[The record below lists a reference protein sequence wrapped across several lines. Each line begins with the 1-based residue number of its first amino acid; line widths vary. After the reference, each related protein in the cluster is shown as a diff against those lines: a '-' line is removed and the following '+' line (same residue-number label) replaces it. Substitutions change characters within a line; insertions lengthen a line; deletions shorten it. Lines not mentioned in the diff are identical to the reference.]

1 MTDSLVLS
9 SKSGEVTGSLS
20 RMKRGILFPS
30 GVKLCSQE
38 TVKQALQNHLD
49 YFHLRVCQETIWEAF
64 KIFWDRLPKR
74 DEYQL
79 WISRCQNGSVSAFD
93 IGRSFSQSPEHL
105 AIIASRVQMASA
117 TSQQTTADPTKA
129 DIISTADGVASAT
142 SLLAEV
148 NPTELTDTTT
158 KTILSP
164 TEARV
169 TTEDPG
175 VTLTEVI
182 VITEEPGVTLSEVI
196 VTTEQSTD
204 APLKESVTT
213 QQYKVTPNV
222 AIVTRVD
229 SSYTPT
235 EATVSTE
242 QSLNFAT
249 KMIETAEPSTNTPAE
264 TIIEP
269 TGPLSVGTPIEELL
283 TTKEAM
289 YIPTEALEQ
298 VTVEE
303 STNTPT
309 IKLLTTE
316 QSMDTELE
324 TIEHSTDTQ
333 KETTI
338 TTQQSM
344 VTPNVAMVIT
354 EESIITPTEAI
365 VTTEKSMAPVTEA
378 MAAEGQSTVTPT
390 ETIRTTEK
398 FTNAPTQAVLS
409 TQHFM
414 GTPTKESLIT
424 PTEPIVSTEKAL
436 DLVTEAIAPEEE
448 ATVTPTEAITTT
460 ETFTGAPTQVVV
472 PTQQSTGTPD
482 ITIVN
487 LGDYGNTPT
496 QAIVQTD
503 QSTSIATEVIATS
516 KKSTVTPTKAT
527 ELTTQT
533 KTHLI
538 PTSTIASEFEVT
550 VEDSDK
556 PAFSL
561 TTQDSHRVNPDS
573 LTEVTSQ
580 ATEQISP
587 GTELEGNHNAP
598 EMPLN
603 TTAVAFDSDED
614 AGTVEVAV
622 NSGLGETKVETEEEL
637 DEESVQVDDGGGEAA
652 LQSSPSPTV
661 EITLEPWIDEQ
672 PESTQPDDSLDK
684 SLDEP
689 PLSSREDTLEGD
701 DSTSGSVIVEEVSGT
716 AEDPYKIDKDSS
728 EKTEDDTRVKISNDV
743 DDVRLE
749 IVGGEVT
756 EYSVPEEE
764 GTFAGAE
771 VLLEAPTNELTLGE
785 NTPVAE
791 DVHASASADIAFNF
805 TVKDNSKDVP
815 KDDGSYELDV
825 SFDGT
830 PVDITEDATESIT
843 LVENTGQAQSEV
855 NVTTAVHEVPP
866 KPMGDITAVE
876 NDKPASTGK
885 IEPSEFILET
895 NGKDDTLASTLQP
908 SVIILDVEDFT
919 PEVTPTTQ
927 EYTSGT
933 NSMETDKEDTPEENL
948 LEYTVEEK
956 TPKVLEDT
964 ITTLHEMTITEDT
977 NMSVDTEEDSNTLA
991 VPDAAPHAVIPDDTT
1006 SELTETLDTSTG
1018 TLKQDDTPAPSVE
1031 KSTVDLNE
1039 LTTSMQQSSIPSPVQ
1054 ASTQISNNI
1063 IDEGNMI
1070 GNEIDDLLLRPVRPI
1085 MDQVVELNIKLRG
1098 ETYDDALRDPSSPYF
1113 QHLSEQFVEKIE
1125 DAYKKLPGFQ
1135 RVFIREFRP
1144 QKDIQGGLAVV
1155 VHYAIVLEGD
1165 VAGINN
1171 ETMTDITLRSNQ
1183 VEKSYTELE
1192 ELPTVVY
1199 TVTDLRHYITQ
1210 ALHKEGHGNNGNT
1223 SLDVDPDSLQLENV
1237 ETLPLSKPTSRP
1249 LDSSNMMDNVLAAE
1263 KPPDIPGLDFTN
1275 NDVFINNEDFLFD
1288 NLHPYHPWMGTQTE
1302 VASENDIIFENNPLT
1317 PLTEIPLHR
1326 TIDVERISKTDE
1338 TSIDSTLI
1346 TENDIAIE
1354 KEGFLETTT
1363 PAIPVTVTE
1372 EVHPTPFEAKSTATE
1387 MPHVKLPGA
1396 KYSVEDKHT
1405 DIGSGFSSNDQILD
1419 IFPWITD
1426 RPSVSIEN
1434 DVSKAK
1440 DDHEDHEM
1448 KNIKGGSESDIAVHQ
1463 TASEVPL
1470 QDNVLM
1476 TQDIH
1481 HLPQDTSTEQAPGFL
1496 PMTTLMVD
1504 LSVQTKEISDQ
1515 YPGELSTSVAAATE
1529 LPENVHPTTNSPFT
1543 EGSTVQSSEMNPKN
1557 ENFSP
1562 TSPTVMLIR
1571 ETSTNLKSEDATT
1584 ETLQQATE
1592 PPFVLGIKTDT
1603 VEESPIVPAT
1613 REPISEAV
1621 TRLPE
1626 IFEFENLKDG
1636 VEIIEDITFKL
1647 TQAPVLEFSDEDLV
1661 KDEIIVVSAEP
1672 AILVTEAPNEHVST
1686 QHSTEKETPFTRIF
1700 DYTPVKDT
1708 SLLHTTVK
1716 PLPSHTSDPIIPEE
1730 MISQPSSHPT
1740 VDTQNNAVGPTETS
1754 TNNVKLSTASHHST
1768 ASVTPNGTDISER
1781 DLPSTTVLP
1790 IFQTTF
1796 YPSEKVADTAASRE
1810 DHLPKN
1816 DLTSTPSLSDLIFFH
1831 ENKKNHSS
1839 TAESLVP
1846 GSPNITDL
1854 DMSFDIIHYDENGSG
1869 FAHGNDMASVAMP
1882 VSPGR
1887 ALMVFFSLRVTN
1899 MIFSQD
1905 LFNKSSS
1912 EYKTLERQ
1920 FLDLLVPYLQSNL
1933 SNFQHLE
1940 ILNFRNGSIV
1950 VNSRM
1955 KFGKPVP
1962 HEVTSAVYLI
1972 LENFCKTAY
1981 QTMNLDIDK
1990 HSLDVESGDKA
2001 DPCKFQAC
2009 NEFSKCTVNQWS
2021 GEAECVCDPGYF
2033 SVDGLPCRSICDIK
2047 EDFCLNDGKCDII
2060 PGRGAICRCRVGENW
2075 WYRGEH
2081 CEEYVSEPLVVG
2093 IAISSVAGFLLVAA
2107 GIIFFLTRTLREQY
2121 DKEDSEDPLRYNDL
2135 VPSLE
2140 RGNRF
2145 DGTFES
2151 DVTSRSGRYRQT
2163 YFSTGDEMGNVS
2175 ENVQLMQEEIPD
2187 RVQILE
2193 LNAKDHR
2200 FADFAQQLRV

>member
-1 MTDSLVLS
+1 MTDSLVLAS
-9 SKSGEVTGSLS
+9 GSGEVTGSLS

-79 WISRCQNGSVSAFD
+79 WISRCQNDSVSVFD

-105 AIIASRVQMASA
+105 AII
-117 TSQQTTADPTKA
+117 TSVSSFCIFTLQQTTADPTKA
-129 DIISTADGVASAT
+129 DIISTTDGEVIGTTEKSMALVTEAIASAGPST
-142 SLLAEV
+142 V
-148 NPTELTDTTT
+148 TETEAITTT
-158 KTILSP
+158 EKF
-164 TEARV
+164 
-169 TTEDPG
+169 
-175 VTLTEVI
+175 
-182 VITEEPGVTLSEVI
+182 
-196 VTTEQSTD
+196 TD
-204 APLKESVTT
+204 AP
-213 QQYKVTPNV
+213 
-222 AIVTRVD
+222 TRLV
-229 SSYTPT
+229 
-235 EATVSTE
+235 VS
-242 QSLNFAT
+242 
-249 KMIETAEPSTNTPAE
+249 
-264 TIIEP
+264 
-269 TGPLSVGTPIEELL
+269 
-283 TTKEAM
+283 
-289 YIPTEALEQ
+289 
-298 VTVEE
+298 
-303 STNTPT
+303 
-309 IKLLTTE
+309 
-316 QSMDTELE
+316 
-324 TIEHSTDTQ
+324 
-333 KETTI
+333 
-338 TTQQSM
+338 TQQSLG
-344 VTPNVAMVIT
+344 TPA

-365 VTTEKSMAPVTEA
+365 MSTEKS
-378 MAAEGQSTVTPT
+378 
-390 ETIRTTEK
+390 
-398 FTNAPTQAVLS
+398 
-409 TQHFM
+409 
-414 GTPTKESLIT
+414 
-424 PTEPIVSTEKAL
+424 L
-436 DLVTEAIAPEEE
+436 DLVTEAIAPAEES
-448 ATVTPTEAITTT
+448 TITPTVAITIT
-460 ETFTGAPTQVVV
+460 EKFTDAPTQAVVSK
-472 PTQQSTGTPD
+472 QQSMGTLD
-482 ITIVN
+482 ITVVN
-487 LGDYGNTPT
+487 IGDSGNTPT
-496 QAIVQTD
+496 QAIVQTG

-516 KKSTVTPTKAT
+516 KQSTVTSTKAT
-527 ELTTQT
+527 VLTTHSHYNT
-533 KTHLI
+533 I

-550 VEDSDK
+550 VEDSGK
-556 PAFSL
+556 LAFNL
-561 TTQDSHRVNPDS
+561 TTEDSQGVNPDS

-587 GTELEGNHNAP
+587 GTKLDGNLNAP
-598 EMPLN
+598 EMSLS
-603 TTAVAFDSDED
+603 TTAVAFESDED
-614 AGTVEVAV
+614 AGTVEVSV

-637 DEESVQVDDGGGEAA
+637 AEERVQSDDDDDSEAA
-652 LQSSPSPTV
+652 LQSSPSPTL
-661 EITLEPWIDEQ
+661 ETTLEPGEDEQ
-672 PESTQPDDSLDK
+672 PESIQPDDSLDT

-689 PLSSREDTLEGD
+689 PLSGREDTREGD
-701 DSTSGSVIVEEVSGT
+701 ESTSGSVIVEEVSG
-716 AEDPYKIDKDSS
+716 ADEDPSELDRDSS
-728 EKTEDDTRVKISNDV
+728 EKTENDTHVKISNDV
-743 DDVRLE
+743 DDIRLE
-749 IVGGEVT
+749 MVGGEVT
-756 EYSVPEEE
+756 EYSVLQEE

-791 DVHASASADIAFNF
+791 GVHASASADIAFNF

-815 KDDGSYELDV
+815 KDDGSDKRDV
-825 SFDGT
+825 LFDGT
-830 PVDITEDATESIT
+830 PVYITEDATESVT
-843 LVENTGQAQSEV
+843 LLENTGEAHLEV
-855 NVTTAVHEVPP
+855 TVETAVHEVPP
-866 KPMGDITAVE
+866 KPMGDITTVE
-876 NDKPASTGK
+876 NDKPASAGK
-885 IEPSEFILET
+885 VDPSEVILET

-908 SVIILDVEDFT
+908 SVLILDVEDFT
-919 PEVTPTTQ
+919 PEVTPTT
-927 EYTSGT
+927 EDYTSGT

-948 LEYTVEEK
+948 LEFTVEGK
-956 TPKVLEDT
+956 TPKALEDT
-964 ITTLHEMTITEDT
+964 ITTLYEMTMSEDT
-977 NMSVDTEEDSNTLA
+977 NMSVDTEKDSNTLA
-991 VPDAAPHAVIPDDTT
+991 VPETAPHAVVPDDTT
-1006 SELTETLDTSTG
+1006 SELTETVDTSTG
-1018 TLKQDDTPAPSVE
+1018 TLKQDDTPTPSIE
-1031 KSTVDLNE
+1031 KSTVGLNE
-1039 LTTSMQQSSIPSPVQ
+1039 LTTSMQQSSLISSTNHQNSSPVQ

-1070 GNEIDDLLLRPVRPI
+1070 GNEIDDILLRPVRPI

-1098 ETYDDALRDPSSPYF
+1098 ETYDDALRDPSSPYY
-1113 QHLSEQFVEKIE
+1113 QHLSEQFIEKVRHR
-1125 DAYKKLPGFQ
+1125 LPVGLKMHIKNFQ
-1135 RVFIREFRP
+1135 ASREF
-1144 QKDIQGGLAVV
+1144 LFVNSVV

-1210 ALHKEGHGNNGNT
+1210 ALHKESLGNNGNT

-1237 ETLPLSKPTSRP
+1237 ETLLLSKPTSRP
-1249 LDSSNMMDNVLAAE
+1249 LDSNNMMDNVLAAE
-1263 KPPDIPGLDFTN
+1263 KPPDIPGLEFTN

-1302 VASENDIIFENNPLT
+1302 VANENDIIFEDNPFT

-1338 TSIDSTLI
+1338 TSRDPTLI
-1346 TENDIAIE
+1346 IENDIAIE
-1354 KEGFLETTT
+1354 EDGFLETTT
-1363 PAIPVTVTE
+1363 PAKPIPVTVTE
-1372 EVHPTPFEAKSTATE
+1372 EVYPTPFEAKSTATE
-1387 MPHVKLPGA
+1387 MPPVKRPGV
-1396 KYSVEDKHT
+1396 KDSVEDKHT

-1419 IFPWITD
+1419 TWPWITD
-1426 RPSVSIEN
+1426 RPSVNLEN
-1434 DVSKAK
+1434 GISKAEE
-1440 DDHEDHEM
+1440 DQEDHE
-1448 KNIKGGSESDIAVHQ
+1448 KKQIKGESESDIPVQQ
-1463 TASEVPL
+1463 TTSEVPL

-1481 HLPQDTSTEQAPGFL
+1481 THLQDTSTEQAPGFL
-1496 PMTTLMVD
+1496 PMTTLMVE
-1504 LSVQTKEISDQ
+1504 LSMQTREISDQ
-1515 YPGELSTSVAAATE
+1515 YPGELSTSVVAVTE
-1529 LPENVHPTTNSPFT
+1529 LLGNGPPTTNSPVI
-1543 EGSTVQSSEMNPKN
+1543 ERSTVQSSEINPKN
-1557 ENFSP
+1557 EDFSP
-1562 TSPTVMLIR
+1562 TSPTAMLIT
-1571 ETSTNLKSEDATT
+1571 ETSTNLKSENATT

-1592 PPFVLGIKTDT
+1592 PPFVVGIKTDT
-1603 VEESPIVPAT
+1603 VDESPIVPAT

-1621 TRLPE
+1621 THLPE
-1626 IFEFENLKDG
+1626 IFEFENSKDG
-1636 VEIIEDITFKL
+1636 VEIIEDIAFKV
-1647 TQAPVLEFSDEDLV
+1647 TQAPVLEVSDEDLA
-1661 KDEIIVVSAEP
+1661 KDEIIVVTAEL
-1672 AILVTEAPNEHVST
+1672 ATLVTKVPNEHVST

-1708 SLLHTTVK
+1708 SLLHSTVK

-1730 MISQPSSHPT
+1730 MTSQPPSHPT
-1740 VDTQNNAVGPTETS
+1740 VDTQNNAVGQTETN
-1754 TNNVKLSTASHHST
+1754 TNNVKLSTASNNST
-1768 ASVTPNGTDISER
+1768 ASVTPIGIDSSER
-1781 DLPSTTVLP
+1781 DLPSTTNP
-1790 IFQTTF
+1790 IFQATVH
-1796 YPSEKVADTAASRE
+1796 PSDKVVDTIVSR
-1810 DHLPKN
+1810 DDLPKN
-1816 DLTSTPSLSDLIFFH
+1816 DLISTPSLFDHIFFH

-1839 TAESLVP
+1839 TAQSLVP
-1846 GSPNITDL
+1846 GSPSITDL
-1854 DMSFDIIHYDENGSG
+1854 DMSFDIIQYDDIGSG

-1972 LENFCKTAY
+1972 LENFCNTAY
-1981 QTMNLDIDK
+1981 QTMNLAIDK
-1990 HSLDVESGDKA
+1990 YSLDVESGDKA

-2060 PGRGAICRCRVGENW
+2060 PGKGAICRCRVGENW

-2107 GIIFFLTRTLREQY
+2107 GIIFCLTRMLREQY

-2163 YFSTGDEMGNVS
+2163 YFSSGDEMGNVY
-2175 ENVQLMQEEIPD
+2175 ENAQPMQEEIPD
-2187 RVQILE
+2187 RVQIFE